1 MVDEVKR
8 SLLFHIEGKMEP
20 KQELLLRLKK
30 IISEH
35 LAVEQEEITEESTWF
50 QLGADSLD
58 RLEMS
63 LAIEEAFK
71 VDIPHTV
78 GERLNSVGQTV
89 EHLSALI
96 AERSET
102 ATVTDATG

>member
-1 MVDEVKR
+1 
-8 SLLFHIEGKMEP
+8 MEP

-71 VDIPHTV
+71 VEIPHTV
-78 GERLNSVGQTV
+78 GEQLNSVGKKF
-89 EHLSALI
+89 EHLRLI
-96 AERSET
+96 ASTEMRF
-102 ATVTDATG
+102 ATYGIGEMRISGPAG

>member
-1 MVDEVKR
+1 
-8 SLLFHIEGKMEP
+8 MEP
-20 KQELLLRLKK
+20 KQELFLRLKK

-35 LAVEQEEITEESTWF
+35 LAVDQEEVTEESTWF

-78 GERLNSVGQTV
+78 GEKLNSVGQTV
-89 EHLSALI
+89 EHLLAVI
-96 AERSET
+96 AERPET
-102 ATVTDATG
+102 ATFTTQNTLLNLEDKYAK